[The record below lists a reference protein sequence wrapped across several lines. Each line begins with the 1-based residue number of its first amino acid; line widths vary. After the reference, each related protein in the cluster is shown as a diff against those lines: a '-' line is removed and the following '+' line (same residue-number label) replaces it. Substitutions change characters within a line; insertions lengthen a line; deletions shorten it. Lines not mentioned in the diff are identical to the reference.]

1 MIQEKGLVIGSDLN
15 IFYQPKKLIQRKRY
29 RAWGMKTLG
38 N

>member
-1 MIQEKGLVIGSDLN
+1 MIQEKSQVIGNDLN

-29 RAWGMKTLG
+29 RVCGMATLS